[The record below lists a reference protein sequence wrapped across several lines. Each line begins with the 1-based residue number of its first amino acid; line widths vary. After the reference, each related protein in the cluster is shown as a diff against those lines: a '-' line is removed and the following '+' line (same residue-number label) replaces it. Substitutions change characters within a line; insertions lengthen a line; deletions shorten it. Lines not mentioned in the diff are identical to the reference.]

1 MFVVDLKLTLSCML
15 FSIQIEGVIRLTQ
28 NNKVWLIT
36 GCSTGFGREIAAQAI
51 NAGYKVVVTARKPET
66 LVELKELNE
75 KNVLVLPLDVTDKE
89 QVNEAVQKSI
99 ETFGQLDV
107 LINNAGIGYFSSVEE
122 SLEEETRKMFEVNFW
137 GLMNMTDAVLPIMRS
152 QKSGH
157 IINFSSIGGLA
168 SFPSLGYYHAT
179 KYAVEGIT
187 ESLAQ
192 EVAPFNIKV
201 SLLEPSG
208 FRTDWA
214 GRSSVKTES
223 EIYKDTVGRMIGTTD
238 AGSGNE
244 PGNPVK
250 AAEAIIAIVESP
262 NPPLRLLLGKMAY
275 QVATHKYTTLLD
287 SIEEWKETTITAD
300 YE

>member
-1 MFVVDLKLTLSCML
+1 MYAFG
-15 FSIQIEGVIRLTQ
+15 IQIEGVIRLTQ

-36 GCSTGFGREIAAQAI
+36 GCSTGFGREIAVQAI
-51 NAGYKVVVTARKPET
+51 KAGYKVVVTARKPET

-75 KNVLVLPLDVTDKE
+75 KNVLALPLDVTDQE

-122 SLEEETRKMFEVNFW
+122 SVEEETRKMFEVNFW

-223 EIYKDTVGRMIGTTD
+223 KIYEDTVGMMIQGAE

-244 PGNPVK
+244 SGNPVK

-275 QVATHKYTTLLD
+275 QVATHKYTTLLE
-287 SIEEWKETTITAD
+287 SIEEWKETTVTAD

>member
-1 MFVVDLKLTLSCML
+1 MYAFG
-15 FSIQIEGVIRLTQ
+15 IQIEGVIRLTQ

-36 GCSTGFGREIAAQAI
+36 GCSTGFGREIAVQAI
-51 NAGYKVVVTARKPET
+51 KAGYKVVVTARKPET

-75 KNVLVLPLDVTDKE
+75 KNVLALPLDVTDQE

-122 SLEEETRKMFEVNFW
+122 SVEEETRKMFEINFW
-137 GLMNMTDAVLPIMRS
+137 GLMNMTNAVLPAMRN

-192 EVAPFNIKV
+192 EVAPFNINV

-223 EIYKDTVGRMIGTTD
+223 KIYKDTVGKMIEATD

-275 QVATHKYTTLLD
+275 QVATHKYTSLLE
-287 SIEEWKETTITAD
+287 SVEEWKETTVTAD

>member
-1 MFVVDLKLTLSCML
+1 M
-15 FSIQIEGVIRLTQ
+15 TQ

-36 GCSTGFGREIAAQAI
+36 GCSTGFGREIAVQAI
-51 NAGYKVVVTARKPET
+51 KAGYKVVVTARKPET
-66 LVELKELNE
+66 LVELKELNG
-75 KNVLVLPLDVTDKE
+75 KNVLALPLDVTDQE

-122 SLEEETRKMFEVNFW
+122 SVEEETRKMFEVNFW

-223 EIYKDTVGRMIGTTD
+223 KIYEDTVGMMIQGAE

-244 PGNPVK
+244 SGNPVK

-275 QVATHKYTTLLD
+275 QVATHKYTTLLE
-287 SIEEWKETTITAD
+287 SIEEWKETTVTAD

>member
-1 MFVVDLKLTLSCML
+1 MYAFG
-15 FSIQIEGVIRLTQ
+15 IQIEGVIRLTQ

-36 GCSTGFGREIAAQAI
+36 GCSTGFGREIAVQAI
-51 NAGYKVVVTARKPET
+51 KAGYKVVVTARKPET
-66 LVELKELNE
+66 LVELKELNG
-75 KNVLVLPLDVTDKE
+75 KNVLALPLDVTDQE

-122 SLEEETRKMFEVNFW
+122 SVEEETRKMFEVNFW

-223 EIYKDTVGRMIGTTD
+223 KIYEDTVGMMIQGAE

-244 PGNPVK
+244 SGNPVK

-275 QVATHKYTTLLD
+275 QVATHKYTTLLE
-287 SIEEWKETTITAD
+287 SIEEWKETTVTAD

>member
-1 MFVVDLKLTLSCML
+1 LYAFG
-15 FSIQIEGVIRLTQ
+15 IQIEGVIRLTQ

-36 GCSTGFGREIAAQAI
+36 GCSTGFGRKIAVQAI
-51 NAGYKVVVTARKPET
+51 KAGYKVVVTARKPET

-75 KNVLVLPLDVTDKE
+75 KNVLALPLDVTDQE
-89 QVNEAVQKSI
+89 QVNEAVQKTI

-122 SLEEETRKMFEVNFW
+122 SVEEETRKMFEINFW
-137 GLMNMTDAVLPIMRS
+137 GLMNMTNAVLPAMRN

-223 EIYKDTVGRMIGTTD
+223 KIYEDTVGMMIQGAE

-275 QVATHKYTTLLD
+275 QVATHKYTTLLE
-287 SIEEWKETTITAD
+287 SIEEWKETTVTAD